1 MEISAWTAKEKYMS
15 AFWLLCSISLVAITY
30 IQKSKITPSSLLQ
43 DLGLISLIFS
53 WALAPVFFL
62 QPFNISIK
70 KPIPKPLAFGFLAF
84 FAFQLASSIARYF
97 G

>member
-1 MEISAWTAKEKYMS
+1 MKISAWTAKEKYMS
-15 AFWLLCSISLVAITY
+15 AFWLLCSIILVAISY
-30 IQKSKITPSSLLQ
+30 IQKSNITPSSLLQ
-43 DLGLISLIFS
+43 DLGLISMIFN

-70 KPIPKPLAFGFLAF
+70 KPIPKPLAFGLLAF
-84 FAFQLASSIARYF
+84 FAFQLASSITRHS